1 MRVASDLFAAVAA
14 LEPGSTAPLVVQ
26 RGRETLT
33 LKVQVGDR
41 SRDARQR

>member
-1 MRVASDLFAAVAA
+1 V
-14 LEPGSTAPLVVQ
+14 VVQ

-33 LKVQVGDR
+33 LAVQVGNR